1 MMLRAV
7 VWVLVVLFPVSEI
20 ALSVLKRAKSK
31 PAGDQDRGSM
41 ALVWV
46 GVGVGVAAATVV
58 QAVRATH
65 LTVSGPAL
73 EVTGI
78 ILMVG
83 GLSIRWWAIAAL
95 GRYFT
100 TNVVVQEQQPVV
112 RTGPYRLVR
121 HPSYAGSLL
130 VFAGVGTVMH
140 NWLSIIVL
148 LVPVTLVL
156 LDRIVIE
163 ERALLATIGAPYA
176 EYCKQTKRLI
186 PGIF

>member
-1 MMLRAV
+1 MITRIVIALI
-7 VWVLVVLFPVSEI
+7 VLFPVSEI
-20 ALSVLKRAKSK
+20 ALSVFKRSRSKS
-31 PAGDQDRGSM
+31 AGNQDRGSM

-46 GVGVGVAAATVV
+46 GVAVGVAAAMVV

-65 LTVSGPAL
+65 LAVSGPAL
-73 EVTGI
+73 EIIGI

-83 GLSIRWWAIAAL
+83 GLAIRWWAIAVL

-100 TNVVVQEQQPVV
+100 TNVAVQEQQPVI

-130 VFAGVGTVMH
+130 AFAGLGVVMH

-148 LVPVTLVL
+148 LVPVTLVML
-156 LDRIVIE
+156 NRIAVE

-176 EYCKQTKRLI
+176 EYCRQTKRLI